1 MPLPPGPN
9 LRAVLAID
17 GQAVARLAFTNL
29 SQQRVFLDRHQAAVG
44 GVLENSIFEIVRKGG
59 AVALPYAGVI
69 AKRPAPGIDD
79 FVAVEPGATLNTTIP
94 LREFYRLPPTR
105 EDYVGRY
112 SAYHGFPDKV
122 GIWHL
127 LSNDA
132 TFTLEGSDGSGR

>member
-9 LRAVLAID
+9 LRAALAVD

-29 SQQRVFLDRHQAAVG
+29 SPHRVFLDRHHAGVG
-44 GVLENSIFEIVRKGG
+44 GTLDSSIFEIFRKGG
-59 AVALPYAGVI
+59 AARLRYVGIIGRREAPALE
-69 AKRPAPGIDD
+69 D

-94 LREFYRLPPTR
+94 LREFYRLPPQR
-105 EDYVGRY
+105 EDYVARY

-122 GIWHL
+122 GVWHL

-132 TFTLEGSDGSGR
+132 NFILGGSDGSGR